1 MSDQIPMY
9 GSGAGMSTSA
19 TGTSTLPVHLSLSF
33 KVRSKANVLGKLVQP
48 KFYKRI
54 DCSVT
59 FDPKKLNVAMS
70 LGKNNCTYNWIQWEH
85 SIETQKRRK
94 GNSLCFLFELF
105 SMFLFFLLKKK
116 WKVEWETERQLSMC
130 GQRSEERGFGLFL
143 VGCPYAWVHWIVRKT
158 GWIPL
163 YNFEWWWWWCR
174 RPFLLCIFL
183 L

>member
-1 MSDQIPMY
+1 MNWVLQMKEFYQSRKSQRLVNVTVMSDQIPMY

-70 LGKNNCTYNWIQWEH
+70 LGKNNCTYN
-85 SIETQKRRK
+85 
-94 GNSLCFLFELF
+94 
-105 SMFLFFLLKKK
+105 
-116 WKVEWETERQLSMC
+116 
-130 GQRSEERGFGLFL
+130 
-143 VGCPYAWVHWIVRKT
+143 
-158 GWIPL
+158 
-163 YNFEWWWWWCR
+163 
-174 RPFLLCIFL
+174 
-183 L
+183 